1 MNFGPSSSA
10 ASNDGIKNSFQ
21 RLSVTQISPTDIKKN
36 VWTLQKAFRSV
47 TQTGNVC
54 LKLQHA
60 SRGFSHFGQG
70 VALCEIFS
78 DIGQK
83 FVDRSKIVLA
93 RECLVRLEASAKF
106 VRELEDA
113 VENYTSYLESE
124 RPIPSEFPFKV
135 DRFHDICHTAKSHCM
150 YRVAIAELISSDPW
164 FGKCV
169 PDMRDDLKM
178 VTKTLS
184 QLEGTALSLISN
196 ILSCVLRLAEKCKW
210 NLSQQ
215 DLSSVCQ
222 GIEDFNRL
230 FDYATNFQDDGMEL
244 LSLGQARDFVQSKYR
259 STLFSATAV
268 RNSTGDV
275 YLLTLNKLL
284 NGVACERS
292 RILAGNVHKF
302 VSEHQ
307 EVSRT
312 LENDFAA
319 NFEWKDFGVVC
330 TGGNM
335 RLEGTL
341 KNGVLSVLNRNQIPL
356 LKLDPDSPLLL
367 YDSQEQKFFS
377 NLISQLATSTTLI
390 LGHHVSGERKN
401 VILLPPLQSPS
412 SRSSTSG
419 TEQESASGT
428 EEAVVCSS
436 SLSQQEGHGILRHT
450 AGHGSPRLSK
460 RVQWHAHLDSET
472 TKQLHL
478 QYSSVLWSSFGEELF
493 NVMSQNPV
501 SFSSGDT
508 FIGPLFLWPDFLLIV
523 VMRMMESLRL
533 SGEYISS
540 STFC

>member
-83 FVDRSKIVLA
+83 FVDRSKIILA

-106 VRELEDA
+106 VKELEDA

-210 NLSQQ
+210 HLSQQ

-244 LSLGQARDFVQSKYR
+244 LSLSQVRDFVQSKYR
-259 STLFSATAV
+259 STLFSPTAV

-377 NLISQLATSTTLI
+377 NLILQLATSTTLI

-428 EEAVVCSS
+428 EEAVVYSS

-478 QYSSVLWSSFGEELF
+478 QYSSVLWSSFGEELL

>member
-10 ASNDGIKNSFQ
+10 ASNYGIKNSFQ

-222 GIEDFNRL
+222 GVEDFNRL
-230 FDYATNFQDDGMEL
+230 FDYATNFQNDGMEL
-244 LSLGQARDFVQSKYR
+244 LSLSQARDFVQSKYR
-259 STLFSATAV
+259 STLFSPTAV

-275 YLLTLNKLL
+275 YFLTLNKLL

-356 LKLDPDSPLLL
+356 LKIDPDSPLLL

-428 EEAVVCSS
+428 EEAVVYSS
-436 SLSQQEGHGILRHT
+436 SLSQQEGHGILRHH

-478 QYSSVLWSSFGEELF
+478 QYSSVLWSSFGEELL